1 MGTNVKHIRLLTTIL
16 LILPYFLL
24 IVPGV
29 LFFITLFPCSVL
41 LLIIHF
47 FLGRKRR
54 KARVMMNEFDNI
66 KIFIGFGGLVLGF
79 VLLAVFFLI
88 YS

>member
-1 MGTNVKHIRLLTTIL
+1 
-16 LILPYFLL
+16 
-24 IVPGV
+24 
-29 LFFITLFPCSVL
+29 
-41 LLIIHF
+41 
-47 FLGRKRR
+47 
-54 KARVMMNEFDNI
+54 MNEFDNI